1 MSKKLEPQADVPTED
16 RIDGKQLWMATDALS
31 KAKAMRNYF
40 QLERDKINAFWE
52 ITKREIESVK
62 AALRNKDREKA
73 EMTERHQVE
82 MKVYKQKIRHIL
94 YEHKVH
100 IANMKMEAERALK
113 NKQEEH
119 RLKEEEVRTDRQDIK
134 RVHREQEYMY
144 RDLMTRTREEES
156 RQITEQLRDFERSM
170 KELHLKYE
178 RKIKTLREDME
189 TRRKEDIAAIERR
202 KEDHIDEL
210 RSLHAQAFREI
221 RDYYTDITS
230 SNIETIKTLKEEVY
244 SRKKT
249 EAANEKTMFEI
260 AQTNKRLTD
269 PLTKAQKQ
277 KKSLEAELAHYE
289 RDRAALKTSKQELR
303 QLEQRMKAL
312 LWEHEV
318 LGQRFQ
324 KLEQDRDLN
333 FAQYNEMLQE
343 IQQKSV
349 FKRAV
354 LHKKLEVVG
363 SLLERK
369 EAHIA
374 EVLKAS
380 NVADGTSA
388 ASPPPDQRGLEQIV
402 EEKNR
407 RIDDIQQMLAA
418 ITLRHTRITTAY
430 DTYLRQ
436 NGVPGLA

>member
-1 MSKKLEPQADVPTED
+1 
-16 RIDGKQLWMATDALS
+16 
-31 KAKAMRNYF
+31 
-40 QLERDKINAFWE
+40 
-52 ITKREIESVK
+52 
-62 AALRNKDREKA
+62 
-73 EMTERHQVE
+73 
-82 MKVYKQKIRHIL
+82 
-94 YEHKVH
+94 
-100 IANMKMEAERALK
+100 
-113 NKQEEH
+113 
-119 RLKEEEVRTDRQDIK
+119 
-134 RVHREQEYMY
+134 MY

-156 RQITEQLRDFERSM
+156 RQITQQLRDIERSM